1 MPVFHSP
8 GGLLLVIFQ
17 YMLFEEILKKLFSIF
32 NISLIEARH
41 ILIIIYYTLSIELL
55 FI

>member
-17 YMLFEEILKKLFSIF
+17 YMLFEEILKKLFSS
-32 NISLIEARH
+32 ISLIEARH